1 MTINLSH
8 QIKQSVNLTK
18 KNYFVQIMHNISVS
32 IIKKNPT
39 FTFAGILHQKFCL
52 AQFFVWVQFVLL
64 AATRTTLF
72 GKISIPLH
80 PLILLLIEATLH
92 QSWHITTIFLY
103 TLIFLYKKKRKPFK
117 ALGTYQI
124 SFIFKIIFVAYM
136 YTLNP

>member
-1 MTINLSH
+1 MF
-8 QIKQSVNLTK
+8 
-18 KNYFVQIMHNISVS
+18 YFVQIMNNISVN
-32 IIKKNPT
+32 IIKKTPT

-103 TLIFLYKKKRKPFK
+103 TLIFLYKKKRNHSKHWVHTCILLDIIHFQNHFCSIHVHIKPIKFQSDK
-117 ALGTYQI
+117 
-124 SFIFKIIFVAYM
+124 
-136 YTLNP
+136 